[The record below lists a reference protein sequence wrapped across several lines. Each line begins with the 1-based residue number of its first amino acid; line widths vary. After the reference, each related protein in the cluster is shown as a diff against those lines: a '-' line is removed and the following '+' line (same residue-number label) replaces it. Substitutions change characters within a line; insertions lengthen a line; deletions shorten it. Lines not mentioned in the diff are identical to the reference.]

1 MEISL
6 KQVGQNLILTI
17 DGETITKR
25 VEDKELR
32 DKLKEKVVFAANS
45 KSKKAKEKLVKVL
58 LKEFSAKTTKA
69 EEQKKMLADSV
80 KKVAKRKSKEE
91 KKGNAATITKAE
103 QKELRS
109 VEELVKENAEL
120 QKRIK
125 ELEEEQIV
133 LIKKAVLGPGFRGE
147 H

>member
-32 DKLKEKVVFAANS
+32 EKLKEKVVFAANS

-58 LKEFSAKTTKA
+58 LKEFNAKTTEA
-69 EEQKKMLADSV
+69 ESKKKMLADFV

-91 KKGNAATITKAE
+91 KRGKAATITKAE

-125 ELEEEQIV
+125 ELEEEQVV

>member
-45 KSKKAKEKLVKVL
+45 KSKRAKEKLVKVL

>member
-58 LKEFSAKTTKA
+58 LKEFNAKTTEA
-69 EEQKKMLADSV
+69 ESKKKMLADSV

-91 KKGNAATITKAE
+91 KKGKAATITKAE

>member
-32 DKLKEKVVFAANS
+32 EKLKEKVVFATNS

-58 LKEFSAKTTKA
+58 LKEFHAKTTEA
-69 EEQKKMLADSV
+69 EDKKKLLADSV

-91 KKGNAATITKAE
+91 KRGKAATITKAE

-133 LIKKAVLGPGFRGE
+133 LIKKAIIGPGFRGE

>member
-32 DKLKEKVVFAANS
+32 EKLKEKVVFAANS

-58 LKEFSAKTTKA
+58 LKEFNAKTTEA
-69 EEQKKMLADSV
+69 ESKKKMLADSV

-91 KKGNAATITKAE
+91 KKGKAATITKAE

>member
-17 DGETITKR
+17 DGDTITKR
-25 VEDKELR
+25 VADKELR
-32 DKLKEKVVFAANS
+32 EKLKEKVVFAANS
-45 KSKKAKEKLVKVL
+45 KSKRAKEKLVKVL
-58 LKEFSAKTTKA
+58 LKEFNAKTTEA
-69 EEQKKMLADSV
+69 EEKKKMLADSV

-91 KKGNAATITKAE
+91 KRGKAATITKAE

>member
-32 DKLKEKVVFAANS
+32 EKLKEKVVFAANS
-45 KSKKAKEKLVKVL
+45 KSKRAKEKLVKVL
-58 LKEFSAKTTKA
+58 LKEFNAKTTEA
-69 EEQKKMLADSV
+69 ESKKKMLADSV

-91 KKGNAATITKAE
+91 KKGKAATITKAE